1 MAASDAPM
9 NSSAAVFAALVGI
22 AAETAPN
29 VLSRV
34 IETTRRLRG
43 ELEERCTWAGGSAG
57 AGAETMTTAS
67 VASSR

>member
-43 ELEERCTWAGGSAG
+43 ELEERCTWG
-57 AGAETMTTAS
+57 
-67 VASSR
+67 RRQR